1 MNSNA
6 LLKFICAELE
16 ELKAKDIAVLDVGK
30 FTTIADHL
38 VVASGTS
45 GRHVRSVSENLLD
58 AAKNFGATP
67 IGVEGREGSEWVLID
82 LGDVIVHVMQPAVRE
97 FYKLEDLWSV
107 RPFSEAADTPPS

>member
-16 ELKAKDIAVLDVGK
+16 ELKAKDIAVLNVGK

-45 GRHVRSVSENLLD
+45 GRHVRSVSENLFD
-58 AAKNFGATP
+58 AAKKAGAIP
-67 IGVEGREGSEWVLID
+67 IGIEGREGSEWVLID

-107 RPFSEAADTPPS
+107 RPSSEVADTTPS